1 MKRALLV
8 LVATLAA
15 ACGGDTPDGPLGF
28 ETLDDRRA
36 TLAALGAARRL
47 WNAQA
52 LATYEVDFQRSCF
65 CLERLPV
72 RLSVQRGRIVRV
84 VRKDNGAPLP
94 REAWEPY
101 LSVEQLF
108 DYLDERARG
117 GAYEVRV
124 RFDARYGYPLDV
136 WVDTDR
142 QVADEELGFTL
153 GGLMPVQVVR
163 ALGGLTADVE

>member
-1 MKRALLV
+1 MKRLLLV
-8 LVATLAA
+8 LVATLAS

-52 LATYEVDFQRSCF
+52 LEAYDVDFQRTCF

-72 RLSVQRGRIVRV
+72 RLSVLRGRIVRV

-94 REAWEPY
+94 RESWEPY

-108 DYLDERARG
+108 DSLDERARG

-124 RFDARYGYPLDV
+124 RFDARYGYPLEV
-136 WVDTDR
+136 WIDSDR
-142 QVADEELGFTL
+142 QMADEELGFTL
-153 GGLMPVQVVR
+153 GSLMPGQVVH
-163 ALGGLTADVE
+163 ASGAVTLGVE